1 MTERHPDPVIQRL
14 LDRNEVHDLVVRYAR
29 ALDAR
34 DWDLL
39 ASCFVPEATYSYP
52 NGGSS
57 SRAEIVERCTRALTR
72 LDASQHLLGNIE
84 ITVDGDSASTI
95 VYFQAQHV
103 LTGTPGGDCFI
114 IAGSYRDTLRRTSDG
129 WRITHR
135 AQEYHWMDGNP
146 GVVARPDSLSVKA

>member
-1 MTERHPDPVIQRL
+1 VTERHPDPVIQGI
-14 LDRNEVHDLVVRYAR
+14 LDRNEIHDLVVRYAR

-34 DWDLL
+34 DWALL
-39 ASCFVPEATYSYP
+39 ESCFVPGASYSYP

-72 LDASQHLLGNIE
+72 LDASQHLVGNIE

-103 LTGTPGGDCFI
+103 LKGTPGGDCFI
-114 IAGSYRDTLRRTSDG
+114 IAGSYRDTLARTPEG

-135 AQEYHWMDGNP
+135 SQDYAWMDGNP